1 MTDSYIHVDVD
12 CATGE
17 RTERPLT
24 PEEVALRE
32 ASLAEAE
39 ATHEI
44 IVAALEAKAAARAS
58 AIAKLQSQ
66 GLTQEE
72 IEALYS

>member
-12 CATGE
+12 CTTGE

-24 PEEVALRE
+24 PEEVAVRE

-39 ATHEI
+39 ATQEA
-44 IVAALEAKAAARAS
+44 IVAALEAKAAVRAS